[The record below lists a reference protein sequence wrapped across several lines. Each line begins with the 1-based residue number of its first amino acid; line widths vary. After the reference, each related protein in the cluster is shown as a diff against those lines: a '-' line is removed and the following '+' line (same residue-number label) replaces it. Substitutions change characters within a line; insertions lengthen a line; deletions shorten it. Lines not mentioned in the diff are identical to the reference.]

1 MFENV
6 EKKLKTYATVN
17 FGCVIV
23 FAIFLFLA
31 GISSDDLGYVLRHMN
46 GVGFLLVLLLLLS
59 YALIVYALLAS
70 CWFIQAFA
78 EITESVK
85 HTNEILQIAFAGN
98 IAEAKEKAKK
108 DAELEAE
115 KERIA
120 AEKQAEAERI
130 LAEERCAL
138 AEEKEQRHKAYWE
151 EHTEERAALIAKK
164 REAEKALK
172 SVGSLAGK
180 EREQL
185 QKLIS
190 SIDEE
195 LNKER

>member
-17 FGCVIV
+17 FVGVIIV
-23 FAIFLFLA
+23 AIA
-31 GISSDDLGYVLRHMN
+31 
-46 GVGFLLVLLLLLS
+46 LLVTGVKEFEYASGGAILLLLLA
-59 YALIVYALLAS
+59 YALIVYCLLAS

-85 HTNEILQIAFAGN
+85 RTNEILQIAFADK
-98 IAEAKEKAKK
+98 IAEANEKAQK

-120 AEKQAEAERI
+120 AEKQAEAGRV
-130 LAEERCAL
+130 LAEERRAL

-151 EHTEERAALIAKK
+151 EHAEERKALLAKK
-164 REAEKALK
+164 EEAEKALK
-172 SVGSLAGK
+172 SVGNLAGK

-195 LNKER
+195 LSKER

>member
-17 FGCVIV
+17 FVGVIIV
-23 FAIFLFLA
+23 ALSLLFTGAVEFRHASGGAVLVLFLA
-31 GISSDDLGYVLRHMN
+31 
-46 GVGFLLVLLLLLS
+46 
-59 YALIVYALLAS
+59 YALIVYCLLAS

-78 EITESVK
+78 EITESAK

>member
-1 MFENV
+1 MD
-6 EKKLKTYATVN
+6 N
-17 FGCVIV
+17 FILAFVISGAIS
-23 FAIFLFLA
+23 FAISFCTNFVKSFCDTA
-31 GISSDDLGYVLRHMN
+31 KKKSEKRDKVISTADE
-46 GVGFLLVLLLLLS
+46 LLK
-59 YALIVYALLAS
+59 Y
-70 CWFIQAFA
+70 
-78 EITESVK
+78 
-85 HTNEILQIAFAGN
+85 NEFLQIAFADN

-164 REAEKALK
+164 EKRRK
-172 SVGSLAGK
+172 H
-180 EREQL
+180 
-185 QKLIS
+185 
-190 SIDEE
+190 
-195 LNKER
+195 

>member
-1 MFENV
+1 M
-6 EKKLKTYATVN
+6 T
-17 FGCVIV
+17 
-23 FAIFLFLA
+23 LFFFF
-31 GISSDDLGYVLRHMN
+31 S
-46 GVGFLLVLLLLLS
+46 
-59 YALIVYALLAS
+59 
-70 CWFIQAFA
+70 
-78 EITESVK
+78 
-85 HTNEILQIAFAGN
+85 
-98 IAEAKEKAKK
+98 
-108 DAELEAE
+108 
-115 KERIA
+115 
-120 AEKQAEAERI
+120 
-130 LAEERCAL
+130 AL